1 MAHMF
6 KHESNAIRLL
16 KHKEFLE
23 GLERTLDL
31 CDDVGNVL
39 STIVIKNS

>member
-1 MAHMF
+1 MF
-6 KHESNAIRLL
+6 KNESDAIRLL

-23 GLERTLDL
+23 GLEKSLDL
-31 CDDVGNVL
+31 CDDVSNAL